1 MKALASA
8 SKRPNSLRR
17 GRATKKDLSVDANSY
32 QVGKMVNVASA
43 KVDRAQTKPPP
54 YYTEQSLLDD
64 MCTAHKFAKT
74 DEDRVVLRQ
83 IAGIGTARTR
93 GGAIEGLVRRGFVE
107 RKKAGK
113 NHHLLITAQGR
124 ELLSCLP
131 AEIKDVTMTAKWERA
146 LAMVAEGKASG
157 QQLRDKVSAVLRQTV
172 PGLLAQKS

>member
-1 MKALASA
+1 VDASA
-8 SKRPNSLRR
+8 
-17 GRATKKDLSVDANSY
+17 Y
-32 QVGKMVNVASA
+32 QVGKIVKAVSA
-43 KVDRAQTKPPP
+43 KVERAQTRPPP

-64 MCTAHKFAKT
+64 MCAAHKFAKT

-93 GGAIEGLVRRGFVE
+93 GGAIEGLIRRGFVD

-113 NHHLLITAQGR
+113 NHHLLITPQGR

-131 AEIKDVTMTAKWERA
+131 AEIKDVTLTAKWERA

-157 QQLRDKVSAVLRQTV
+157 QQLKDKVSAVLRQTV
-172 PGLLAQKS
+172 PGLLAKKP